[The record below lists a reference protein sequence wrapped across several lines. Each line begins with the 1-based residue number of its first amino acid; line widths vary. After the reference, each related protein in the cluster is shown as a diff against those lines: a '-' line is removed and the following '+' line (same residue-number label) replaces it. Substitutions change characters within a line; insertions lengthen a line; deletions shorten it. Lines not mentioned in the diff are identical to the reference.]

1 MTGNQIKGKGFKG
14 ALRYNL
20 EKVDKEVAVV
30 LDHSFASISE
40 KSILKEVQMIRVL
53 RPNLQKYF
61 YHTSINFPPSED
73 LPNGKMKE
81 IGQNYLE
88 AMGFNQ
94 HQFIM
99 FRHFDADHPH
109 LHILVNR
116 IGYDGNVI
124 SDSNDFA
131 RSEKVLRDLE
141 IKHRLT
147 QVVSSKVAHERAMTK
162 NELEMMKR
170 TNTPS
175 VKMKLQVLVKDALKM
190 RAGLSSKITTE
201 QFIQMLESKGVH
213 LLFNQA
219 STGHISGISY
229 SHQGLIVKGGKLGN
243 DFKWNSI
250 KSNINYEQERDR
262 GTIHQANARTRSLQ
276 SDARPDSIHPEGH
289 PEGDS
294 TTLYNR
300 SGQQQATTDQH
311 ENSKHGA
318 RKHRKTSEG
327 TRLADQRTKPKAD
340 RNDQQTSQDPNKLNL
355 AALLDGN
362 TYGNLIHADHQP
374 DLDAENALGF
384 NKRKKKRR
392 RPRI

>member
-30 LDHSFASISE
+30 LDHSFASVSE
-40 KSILKEVQMIRVL
+40 RSILKEVQMIRVL

-61 YHTSINFPPSED
+61 YHTSINFPPSEN
-73 LPNGKMKE
+73 LPNGKMKD
-81 IGQNYLE
+81 IGHDYLE

-99 FRHFDADHPH
+99 FRHFDADHTH

-116 IGYDGNVI
+116 IGYDGKVI

-141 IKHRLT
+141 IKHGLI

-170 TNTPS
+170 TNVPS

-190 RAGLSSKITTE
+190 RTNSSPKITTE
-201 QFIQMLESKGVH
+201 QFIQVLESKGVH

-219 STGHISGISY
+219 TTGHISGISY
-229 SHQGLIVKGGKLGN
+229 SHQGLIIKGAKLGN
-243 DFKWNSI
+243 DFKWTSI
-250 KSNINYEQERDR
+250 KNNINYEQERDS
-262 GTIHQANARTRSLQ
+262 GTIHQANARTKSIQ
-276 SDARPDSIHPEGH
+276 PHARPSSIHTH
-289 PEGDS
+289 GDS
-294 TTLYNR
+294 TTLHNGAR
-300 SGQQQATTDQH
+300 QQQATTDQH
-311 ENSKHGA
+311 ENSKLGNG
-318 RKHRKTSEG
+318 KHRKAGKG
-327 TRLADQRTKPKAD
+327 TVPSDGFAKPKTD
-340 RNDQQTSQDPNKLNL
+340 RNNQQTSHDTNKLNL

-362 TYGNLIHADHQP
+362 TYGSLIHADHQR
-374 DLDAENALGF
+374 DLDTTNELRF
-384 NKRKKKRR
+384 RKRKKKRR
-392 RPRI
+392 R